1 MDMNF
6 GLLLLIISTCWLIS
20 EVILIVFRRSKNDSK
35 DHDKGSIKW
44 LNIVIYASVA
54 LAVSFGFL
62 GIGTIHT
69 AISTITWVGLCFILV
84 GLIIRWTAILTLRK
98 YFTTNVVI
106 QSDHRIIKAGLYRF
120 VRHPSYSGSI
130 ISFCG
135 LGLAFSNWIS
145 FIVLVIPITIAFLK
159 RIQLEEQALSGAFG
173 EEYTDYCKMSW
184 ALFPWIY

>member
-20 EVILIVFRRSKNDSK
+20 EVILIVFRRSKNNSK

-54 LAVSFGFL
+54 LAFSFGFL
-62 GIGTIHT
+62 GIGIVHT
-69 AISTITWVGLCFILV
+69 AISIIPWVGLCFIVV
-84 GLIIRWTAILTLRK
+84 GLIIRWIAILTLRK

-106 QSDHRIIKAGLYRF
+106 QLDHRIIKTGLYRF

-135 LGLAFSNWIS
+135 LGLAFSNLIS
-145 FIVLVIPITIAFLK
+145 FVVLVIPITIAFLK
-159 RIQLEEQALSGAFG
+159 RIQLEEQALSGAFR

>member
-1 MDMNF
+1 MDLNF
-6 GLLLLIISTCWLIS
+6 RLIFLIISAIWVIS
-20 EVILIVFRRSKNDSK
+20 EVMLIVFRRSKNDSK

-44 LNIVIYASVA
+44 LNIVIYTCIAI
-54 LAVSFGFL
+54 AVSFGFL

-69 AISTITWVGLCFILV
+69 AISIIPWVGLDFILV

-135 LGLAFSNWIS
+135 LGLAFSNLIS
-145 FIVLVIPITIAFLK
+145 FVVLVIPITIAFLK
-159 RIQLEEQALSGAFG
+159 RIQLEEQALSGAFR

>member
-6 GLLLLIISTCWLIS
+6 GLLFLIICAIWVTSEILLIVL
-20 EVILIVFRRSKNDSK
+20 RRSKNDSQ
-35 DHDKGSIKW
+35 DYDKGSIKW
-44 LNIVIYASVA
+44 LNIIIYTCVA
-54 LAVSFGFL
+54 LAVSFGFI
-62 GIGTIHT
+62 GIGQIH
-69 AISTITWVGLCFILV
+69 STISIIPWIGLCFIVV
-84 GLIIRWTAILTLRK
+84 GLIVRWTAILTLRK

-106 QSDHRIIKAGLYRF
+106 QSDHRIIKTGLYRF

-145 FIVLVIPITIAFLK
+145 FIVLVVPITIAFLK
-159 RIQLEEQALSGAFG
+159 RIQIEEQALSSAFG
-173 EEYTDYCKMSW
+173 EEYSDYCKMSW